1 MTIMFIRIFF
11 VVASAATGYQI
22 GSLIKGQGS
31 AFSFMSA
38 GIGVAAAL
46 GIILLEVATRR
57 VSIKGLSSAVFGFI
71 FGLIMARVVIN
82 LSCGFIFMD
91 EITKTSVTM
100 IITLIFVYLGMLIA
114 LGGKDE
120 FNLVIPYVKLARQ
133 DKREEIIIID
143 TSVIIDG
150 RIADI
155 CKTKFLEGKF
165 VVPRFVLM
173 ELQQVADSADPLKR
187 NRGRRGLDIL
197 NKIQKNSNIDIKINE
212 QDFPEIKEVDTKLVK
227 MAKVL
232 DGKIIT
238 NDYNL
243 NKIAE
248 LQGVT
253 ILNINELANALKPVV
268 LPGETMTIKL
278 LKDGKEFNQAIGYL
292 DDGTM
297 VVVDHAKHLIGKVIT
312 VSVSSVLQTAAGKM
326 IFAEINQNKKSKS
339 YNNQRRLNNKF

>member
-1 MTIMFIRIFF
+1 MTIIFIRVFF
-11 VVASAATGYQI
+11 IIASAATGYQI
-22 GSLIKGQGS
+22 GSLIKGHGS
-31 AFSFMSA
+31 VFSFISA
-38 GIGVAAAL
+38 GIGAVAAL

-57 VSIKGLSSAVFGFI
+57 VSIKGLSSAVFGLI

-82 LSCGFIFMD
+82 LSCGFIPMD

-100 IITLIFVYLGMLIA
+100 IITLIFIYLGMLIA

-133 DKREEIIIID
+133 DKKEEIIILD

-150 RIADI
+150 RIGDI

-165 VVPRFVLM
+165 IVPRFVLR

-187 NRGRRGLDIL
+187 NRGRRGLDVL
-197 NKIQKNSNIDIKINE
+197 NKIQKSANIDIKIHE
-212 QDFPEIKEVDTKLVK
+212 QDFPEIKEVDTKLIK

-232 DGKIIT
+232 DAKVLT

-268 LPGETMTIKL
+268 LPGERMTIKL
-278 LKDGKEFNQAIGYL
+278 LKDGKESNQAIGYL

-297 VVVDHAKHLIGKVIT
+297 VVVDHAKHLIGKVIN

-326 IFAEINQNKKSKS
+326 IFAEINQDKKNKNH
-339 YNNQRRLNNKF
+339 NNQRRLK